1 MFIYTIKLLL
11 SNFSA
16 SQLWESNALTGLSVG
31 ALTVET
37 ANTIDAG
44 SAIEAGCTRAIVD
57 VDAAIGPSPAIYA
70 YARVAA
76 G

>member
-37 ANTIDAG
+37 ANTIDR
-44 SAIEAGCTRAIVD
+44 CR
-57 VDAAIGPSPAIYA
+57 
-70 YARVAA
+70 
-76 G
+76 